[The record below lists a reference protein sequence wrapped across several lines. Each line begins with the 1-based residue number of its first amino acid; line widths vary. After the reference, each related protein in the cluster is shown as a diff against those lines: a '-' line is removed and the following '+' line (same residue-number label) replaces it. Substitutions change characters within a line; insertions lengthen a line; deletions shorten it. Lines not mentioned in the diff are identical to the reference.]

1 VNSQQCKCI
10 FIFMGVKEWRDNTKL
25 AGRLSSG
32 VLRAF
37 KTLDEVSHTAIV
49 KCSCLLNIA
58 IICFKRTFAFKLEDS
73 MILSGRVYVFY
84 L

>member
-1 VNSQQCKCI
+1 
-10 FIFMGVKEWRDNTKL
+10 MGVKEWRDNTKL